1 MASPAAG
8 GKNSDFNSPNVD
20 FTMGNSQKVFH
31 FSDEEEGGL
40 FQICDARKS
49 DPPTT
54 ATDPPL
60 VFQNLGSKG
69 GGQSL
74 GYVLISILHLF
85 FK

>member
-1 MASPAAG
+1 
-8 GKNSDFNSPNVD
+8 
-20 FTMGNSQKVFH
+20 MGNSQKVFH

-69 GGQSL
+69 GSVAGLCPDARGFYETDSQNFNFLTRL
-74 GYVLISILHLF
+74 GSIF
-85 FK
+85 